1 MPRAGRTLLA
11 AALMAVLTPAAAT
24 DWRAKASPHLLDQAK
39 SGAPLDVLLVLDGEP
54 VLAYVDPRLPK
65 AARGAAVVAQL
76 QAAGADARAAVV
88 RELAA
93 RGAPVRELWIAN
105 AVATRLGPADL
116 AAIGAL
122 PAVVRIHADRPFRAD
137 MPRTESV
144 QPKAAKA
151 IEPSVARVR
160 APQAWALGARGQG
173 VLVGAQDT
181 GYQWDHPA
189 VRDAYRGWNGSVASH
204 AYHWH
209 GAIRVD
215 IDGGSIPACMPNAT
229 SPCDDNGHGTHTLG
243 TVLGDDGGAN
253 QIGVA
258 PDAQWIGCRN
268 MDAGTGRPSTYIEC
282 FQFFLAPTDANGAN
296 PRPDLAPDIITNSW
310 GCPVGPPPAGEDCAL
325 ASFDATLSAL
335 RTAGILVVVAAG
347 NGSPN
352 CGSIATPPA
361 ISADVFTV
369 GSTANA
375 DVLSSFSLVGPVAV
389 DGSGR
394 LKPDVVAPGSGVR
407 SATPGNSY
415 GIKSGT
421 SMATP
426 NVAGVAALLISAN
439 PALRGDVPA
448 LEAILRETA
457 QPLNPPGLSCAPYA
471 ATDHPNPIYGWG
483 RVDALAAVQR
493 AIAEAPMF
501 RNGFEPAP

>member
-1 MPRAGRTLLA
+1 MPSARRTLLA
-11 AALMAVLTPAAAT
+11 AALLAVLSPAAAN
-24 DWRAKASPHLLDQAK
+24 DWRGKASPHLLAQAK
-39 SGAPLDVLLVLDGEP
+39 SGSALDVLLVLDGEP
-54 VLAYVDPRLPK
+54 ALGYVDPRLPK

-76 QAAGADARAAVV
+76 QAVGAGARAAVV
-88 RELAA
+88 RELQA

-105 AVATRLGPADL
+105 AVATRLAPADL
-116 AAIGAL
+116 AAIGSL

-137 MPRTESV
+137 LPRTERL
-144 QPKAAKA
+144 QPKAVKA
-151 IEPSVARVR
+151 IEPNVARVR
-160 APQAWALGARGQG
+160 APEAWALGARGQG
-173 VLVGAQDT
+173 VVVGAQDT

-189 VRDAYRGWNGSVASH
+189 VRDAYRGWNGSVANH
-204 AYHWH
+204 AYQWH
-209 GAIRVD
+209 DAIRAD
-215 IDGGSIPACMPNAT
+215 LDGGSVPSCMPNAT

-258 PDAQWIGCRN
+258 PDARWIGCRN

-282 FQFFLAPTDANGAN
+282 FQFFLAPTDANGSN

-369 GSTANA
+369 GSTTNSDA
-375 DVLSSFSLVGPVAV
+375 LSSFSLVGPVNV

-394 LKPDVVAPGSGVR
+394 LKPDLVAPGSGVR
-407 SATPGNSY
+407 SATPGSSY
-415 GIKSGT
+415 GVKSGT

-426 NVAGVAALLISAN
+426 NVAGVAALVISAN

-457 QPLNPPGLSCAPYA
+457 RPLNPPGLNCAPYL

-483 RVDALAAVQR
+483 RVDALASVQR
-493 AIAEAPMF
+493 ALAEVPMF